1 MMPLHYALT
10 DGLVCAVAVWGAWHL
25 RRGNKLVG
33 ALGVALFGLAA
44 AIGTV
49 RVTGG
54 LIEPLG
60 MAHRF
65 ASQIGGLLGLLLLL
79 WQIFEATTGR
89 IRPFLGLAICV
100 SAVGLAII
108 VPAAGAP
115 IYVLALLGGIAL
127 FVLNRIGG
135 KPNIGAALGFGVMLP
150 NVLFLRQSSLLGADL
165 SWHLFHCFI
174 ALWLILTVL
183 ALTPKRAENAAALS
197 SAA

>member
-25 RRGNKLVG
+25 MRGNKPVG
-33 ALGVALFGLAA
+33 ALGVALFALAA

-49 RVTGG
+49 RVTSG

-65 ASQIGGLLGLLLLL
+65 ASQIGGLLGLLLIL

-89 IRPFLGLAICV
+89 IRPLFGIAICV
-100 SAVGLAII
+100 AAVGLAII
-108 VPAAGAP
+108 VPVAGAP

-127 FVLNRIGG
+127 FVLDRKGG
-135 KPNIGAALGFGVMLP
+135 KPNIGAAMGFGVMLP
-150 NVLFLRQSSLLGADL
+150 NVLFLRQSSLLGPDL

-197 SAA
+197 SVA